1 VTRRAFGAP
10 ADARDV
16 AEQYFARRPGSPHEL
31 REVSATIR
39 GRSFRFLT
47 DSGVF
52 AKRGPDAGTILLAE
66 ALVIPASALTL
77 DLGCG
82 YGVLGIV
89 AAALA
94 PQGRAVLTDV
104 NQRAVAL
111 AKKNIESNGLTNAEA
126 RAGEFYRPVEGLLFD
141 AIVTNP
147 PVRAGK
153 DVLERMAREGREH
166 LVHGG
171 TYWVVLR
178 TRQGAPSHKRL
189 LASIYDEVAEPA
201 KGGGYRVLAAT
212 RRL

>member
-1 VTRRAFGAP
+1 
-10 ADARDV
+10 V
-16 AEQYFARRPGSPHEL
+16 AEQYFARHPRGAHEI
-31 REVSATIR
+31 REVAATIR
-39 GRSFRFLT
+39 GRLFHFLT

-52 AKRGPDAGTILLAE
+52 AKRGPDAGTLLLAE
-66 ALVIPASALTL
+66 ALQIPPSALTL

-94 PQGRAVLTDV
+94 PQGRAILTDV

-111 AKKNIESNGLTNAEA
+111 ARKNIELNDLLNAEA
-126 RAGEFYRPVEGLLFD
+126 RAGEFFGPVEGLLFD

-153 DVLERMAREGREH
+153 AVVEQMAREAKAH

-171 TYWVVLR
+171 TYWTVLR
-178 TRQGAPSHKRL
+178 TKQGAPSHRRFL
-189 LASIYDEVAEPA
+189 ETLYDEVREPA
-201 KGGGYRVLAAT
+201 KGGGYRVFATT

>member
-1 VTRRAFGAP
+1 M
-10 ADARDV
+10 
-16 AEQYFARRPGSPHEL
+16 
-31 REVSATIR
+31 TIR

-52 AKRGPDAGTILLAE
+52 AKRGPDAGTLLLAE
-66 ALVIPASALTL
+66 ALTIPPSALTL

-94 PQGRAVLTDV
+94 PQGRAILTDV

-111 AKKNIESNGLTNAEA
+111 ARKNIELNGLLNAEA
-126 RAGEFYRPVEGLLFD
+126 RAGEYFRPVEGLLFD

-153 DVLERMAREGREH
+153 AVIEQMAREAKEH

-171 TYWVVLR
+171 AYWVVLR
-178 TRQGAPSHKRL
+178 TKQGAPSHRRFL
-189 LASIYDEVAEPA
+189 ESVYDEVLDPA
-201 KGGGYRVLAAT
+201 KGGGYRVFTAT
-212 RRL
+212 KRL